1 MAIKEENKNRL
12 VSLGALDQVAKKL
25 KEAANQA
32 AAKAD
37 AAAQAA
43 TTEANRADAAEKV
56 IDAKVVENINAIAA
70 INNADTGILAQ
81 AKEHAQ
87 GLVNGE
93 KVLREQADT
102 ALDTRVKALENI
114 VSGDSEVTLG
124 EIIADIEENAEAI
137 AKLNGGAE
145 EEGSVAKAV
154 ADAVADE
161 ATLRDDADKA
171 LDARVRPLEVHVAA
185 QPGVDAE
192 QDRRLTALEDANK
205 ENGAVGSAI
214 AAAQA
219 AADNA
224 QDAAEAAQNDV
235 DIVEGILNGVGD
247 QAGLIARVETNEGN
261 IARLDGGENVEG
273 SVKKQIKDAIDAVN
287 GAAEDLANRVKD
299 NENIL
304 AGLEKATVKA
314 EIEAAQA
321 AAVKHAD
328 DAITALVASA
338 PDAMNTLNELAQ
350 AIEAHQDVYDAYVE
364 QHASA
369 MTKMNEDLQKEID
382 DDVKAVVDAQKLIN
396 EAQAETNEDFEARI
410 AANEEF
416 VKGQPGIDA
425 EQDGRLDALEAKFK
439 GDESVANQIAN
450 ALQAAKDYADEKDAV
465 VQGEVDA
472 LEAVVGKEAVGEDEA
487 TGIFAKMAA
496 MKTALEGAIG
506 DAIDDEVEA
515 RDQAIEDALLAYTD
529 TTGIKAMMGSLVQ
542 SLTLTMENNQVVLK
556 LGGID
561 GVDLTSVALDV
572 ADETDIDDLIAD
584 LESGQ
589 GE

>member
-369 MTKMNEDLQKEID
+369 MTKMKEDLQKEID